1 MKYDTSSVPL
11 DIIENQFE
19 INIPCIQT
27 LLFNYVFV
35 KSNSY
40 LYLSTYQ
47 SGYKTFVLKDSQKPF
62 VRHLTTT
69 FLYYLEVS

>member
-1 MKYDTSSVPL
+1 M
-11 DIIENQFE
+11 
-19 INIPCIQT
+19 

-40 LYLSTYQ
+40 LNLTKYQ
-47 SGYKTFVLKDSQKPF
+47 SGNKMFDLKDSQKPF

-69 FLYYLEVS
+69 FLLLFRSKLAHYLIRTGQKFGA